1 MAADS
6 LDICNQALD
15 AVNAPN
21 IADINERSLE
31 AEKCRRHY
39 PRAVSKMLEGPHEWS
54 FARQRVTLATVTN
67 DRASE
72 WAYAYQLP
80 SNCASPI
87 RLLPDFSSLGISIP
101 VPLPGEPYAEAWAW
115 SSTLADFAAPYV
127 LDGQTIYANDAS
139 ATLEFV
145 VNDIANLNVSALFTE
160 ALVFRL
166 AYYLAV
172 SLKKDS
178 AREKDMLQQA
188 EVAEQRAIADD
199 ENNQPQSYGDYTPET
214 IAARHGIC

>member
-6 LDICNQALD
+6 LDICNQAL
-15 AVNAPN
+15 AKIAASP
-21 IADINERSLE
+21 IADMNETSLE
-31 AEKCRRHY
+31 ARECRRFY
-39 PRAVSKMLEGPHEWS
+39 PQVISNLLEGPHEWS
-54 FARQRVTLATVTN
+54 FSKQRVTLATVTN
-67 DRASE
+67 DRVSE

-101 VPLPGEPYAEAWAW
+101 VPLPGEPYAETWAW
-115 SSTLADFAAPYV
+115 SSTLAEFAAPYV
-127 LDGQTIYANDAS
+127 LDGETIYANDVN
-139 ATLEFV
+139 ATLEYIV
-145 VNDIANLNVSALFTE
+145 SDIANLRVSQMFIQAAILHLAAL
-160 ALVFRL
+160 
-166 AYYLAV
+166 LAV
-172 SLKKDS
+172 PVKKDS
-178 AREKDMLQQA
+178 ARAKDMLQQA